1 MVCMDMESTAAANG
15 QHDRTDEPARARA
28 VPRVDIEALNR
39 QRIRF
44 NGFFSGPTW

>member
-1 MVCMDMESTAAANG
+1 MEMEATMVVDG
-15 QHDRTDEPARARA
+15 RPDRTDEPARVGA

-44 NGFFSGPTW
+44 NGFFTGPTW

>member
-1 MVCMDMESTAAANG
+1 MILMEAKSTVLVDG
-15 QHDRTDEPARARA
+15 RRDRADEQAHIAA

-44 NGFFSGPTW
+44 NGFFTGPTW